1 MNRFRLALFVW
12 LLVALV
18 SPGHSE
24 QVDSPPSSPVLNTGN
39 LQARLISVADQ
50 IAPGATFTLLLEHE
64 IRPGWHTYWINPG
77 DSGAATTLDWREPQ
91 GFEFGKIEWPYP
103 ERIAYGPLMNYGYHG
118 TVLYPIEVTAPEN
131 LQGSEAVFNVKGEW
145 LVCADVC
152 IPERGELRLTVP
164 VGDTLVLNSE
174 AEQLALQARQKVPQF
189 IGVDAQVRAGDVI
202 ELQVA
207 MPNLNPDRIQSVD
220 YFPYAEALIDNPA
233 EQKLKITK
241 EGITLKLTPGWDYDA
256 SANFNG
262 ILVVVEEAG
271 ETRTTAF
278 EIRPT
283 NAGAPPQATG
293 EAGLS
298 LATALFFAFLGG
310 LILNLMPC
318 VFPVL
323 SIKILSL
330 MSETTHLRSHGWMYV
345 LGVVLSF
352 VAIAGLLIALRA
364 GGAEIGWGF
373 QLQSPWVVGLLVYL
387 FLLVGLNLSGYFE
400 IGTSL
405 MSLGAGPQQQSGYSG
420 SFFTGVL
427 ATLVAAPCTAPFMAS
442 AIGFALT
449 QSNLAAL
456 LIFTALGFGMAVPY
470 LALCYSPGLIK
481 RLPKPGP
488 WMARFKE
495 LLAFPLYAS
504 AIWLLW
510 VLSIQTGATGV
521 LVIGAGAVLLVFA
534 IWLLKHLPP
543 NGGLRHFVQVFA
555 FILLAS
561 VVYSPGQL
569 SVAQNTAPQ
578 STDGSTETSAQRNYE
593 AYSAA
598 RLAEYRQLGPVFV
611 NFTAAWCVTCKVNE
625 AVALSTDAT
634 TAMLAEK
641 QVRYL
646 KGDWT
651 NEDPE
656 ITRKL
661 AEHGRSGVPLYL
673 LYHPDQSEPVILP
686 QILTENLVLQALQK
700 L

>member
-1 MNRFRLALFVW
+1 MNPIRFVLFAW
-12 LLVALV
+12 LMFALV
-18 SPGHSE
+18 SVGHGSE
-24 QVDSPPSSPVLNTGN
+24 AKGHTSQALNTGN

-50 IAPGATFTLLLEHE
+50 IAPGATFTLLLEHQ
-64 IRPGWHTYWINPG
+64 IRPGWHTYWVNPG

-91 GFEFGKIEWPYP
+91 GFEFGEIEWPYP
-103 ERIAYGPLMNYGYHG
+103 ERIAYGPLMNYGYHD
-118 TVLYPIEVTAPEN
+118 TVLYPIEVTAPADLRGAE
-131 LQGSEAVFNVKGEW
+131 VTFDVKGEW

-152 IPERGELRLTVP
+152 IPERGELQLTVP
-164 VGDTLVLNSE
+164 VGETLQLNSE
-174 AEQLALQARQKVPQF
+174 FEQLASQARQKVPQF
-189 IGVDAQVRAGDVI
+189 IGVDANVIPGDVI

-233 EQKLKITK
+233 EQKLNVTSS
-241 EGITLKLTPGWDYDA
+241 GITLKLTPGWDYDA

-278 EIRPT
+278 EIRP
-283 NAGAPPQATG
+283 NIQGAPPPEAAG

-298 LATALFFAFLGG
+298 LVTALLFAFLGG

-345 LGVVLSF
+345 VGVVLSF

-405 MSLGAGPQQQSGYSG
+405 MSLGSGSQQQSGYSG

-456 LIFTALGFGMAVPY
+456 LIFASLGFGMAVPY

-534 IWLLKHLPP
+534 IWLLKHLPT

-569 SVAQNTAPQ
+569 SVAQSAASQPTVDSA
-578 STDGSTETSAQRNYE
+578 ETNAQRNYE
-593 AYSAA
+593 PYSAA
-598 RLAEYRQLGPVFV
+598 RLAEYRELGPVFV

-673 LYHPDQSEPVILP
+673 LYHPGQAEPVILP
-686 QILTENLVLQALQK
+686 QILTQDLILQALQK

>member
-1 MNRFRLALFVW
+1 MTRILKILALA
-12 LLVALV
+12 LLGSFAVNA
-18 SPGHSE
+18 SAGSNE
-24 QVDSPPSSPVLNTGN
+24 INSGN
-39 LQARLISVADQ
+39 VEARLLSVPSQ
-50 IAPGATFTLLLEHE
+50 IAPGASFTLLLEHK

-77 DSGAATTLDWREPQ
+77 DSGAATELTWRGPED
-91 GFEFGKIEWPYP
+91 FEFGAIEWPYP
-103 ERIAYGPLMNYGYHG
+103 ERVPYGPLMNYGYHD
-118 TVLYPIEVTAPEN
+118 TVIYPIKVTAPKS
-131 LQGSEAVFNVKGEW
+131 LTGSSVTFDVKGEW
-145 LVCADVC
+145 LVCADIC
-152 IPERGELRLTVP
+152 IPERGELQLNVA
-164 VGDTLVLNSE
+164 VGDSLILDPKLE
-174 AEQLALQARQKVPQF
+174 LLASQARQKVPQF
-189 IGVDAQVRAGDVI
+189 IGVEANVVATDDIV
-202 ELQVA
+202 LTVA
-207 MPNLNPDRIQSVD
+207 MPDLHPDRIQSVD
-220 YFPYAEALIDNPA
+220 YFPYSEALIDNPA
-233 EQKLKITK
+233 EQLLAVTDQ
-241 EGITLKLTPGWDYDA
+241 GLSLTLTPGWDFA
-256 SANFNG
+256 ANADFSG
-262 ILVVVEEAG
+262 ILVIVEEVG

-283 NAGAPPQATG
+283 VNGTVPEAMAAGAQSSD
-293 EAGLS
+293 LS
-298 LATALFFAFLGG
+298 LITAVLFAFLGG

-323 SIKILSL
+323 SIKVLSL
-330 MSETTHLRSHGWMYV
+330 MGETEHLRGHGWMYV

-387 FLLVGLNLSGYFE
+387 FFAVGLNLSGYFE
-400 IGTSL
+400 IGTRL
-405 MSLGAGPQQQSGYSG
+405 MSLGSGSAQSSGYSG

-442 AIGFALT
+442 AIGYALT

-456 LIFTALGFGMAVPY
+456 LIFASLGMGMATPY

-488 WMARFKE
+488 WMARLKE

-510 VLSIQTGATGV
+510 VLSIQVGESGI
-521 LVIGAGAVLLVFA
+521 LIMGAGAVLMVFG
-534 IWLLKHLPP
+534 IWLLTHLPKS
-543 NGGLRHFVQVFA
+543 GTGKVMCQVLAFA
-555 FILLAS
+555 LFAAVI
-561 VVYSPGQL
+561 YSPSQL
-569 SVAQNTAPQ
+569 KVAKAVSTPTAVTAEA
-578 STDGSTETSAQRNYE
+578 SGSFES
-593 AYSAA
+593 YSPEK
-598 RLAEYRQLGPVFV
+598 LATYRQEGPVFV

-625 AVALSTDAT
+625 AVALSTERT
-634 TAMLAEK
+634 SAMLREK

-651 NEDPE
+651 NEDPV

-673 LYHPDQSEPVILP
+673 LYRPGEATPVVLP
-686 QILTENLVLQALQK
+686 QILTQELVLSELRK

>member
-1 MNRFRLALFVW
+1 MTNRLMAPMKRY
-12 LLVALV
+12 LVFALV
-18 SPGHSE
+18 GLFLSTTPISHAN
-24 QVDSPPSSPVLNTGN
+24 PINTGN
-39 LQARLISVADQ
+39 LEARLISVPTQ
-50 IAPGATFTLLLEHE
+50 IAPGTTFTLLLEHK
-64 IRPGWHTYWINPG
+64 IRPDWHTYWINPG
-77 DSGAATTLDWREPQ
+77 DSGAATTLTWRAPAD
-91 GFEFGKIEWPYP
+91 FTFGDIEWPYP
-103 ERIAYGPLMNYGYHG
+103 ERIPYGPLMNYGYHD
-118 TVLYPIEVTAPEN
+118 TVLYPIKVTAPEN
-131 LQGSEAVFNVKGEW
+131 LRGDSVTFDVKGEW
-145 LVCADVC
+145 LVCADIC
-152 IPERGELRLTVP
+152 IPERGELQLSVA
-164 VGDTLVLNSE
+164 VGDELVLDPE
-174 AEQLALQARQKVPQF
+174 LVDLAQAARQMVPQF
-189 IGVDAQVRAGDVI
+189 IGASAN
-202 ELQVA
+202 VA
-207 MPNLNPDRIQSVD
+207 PGEPFTLSVALPDLNADRIKSVD
-220 YFPYAEALIDNPA
+220 YFPYKESLIDNPA
-233 EQKLKITK
+233 EQVLSVSN
-241 EGITLKLTPGWDYDA
+241 EGLELHLTPGWDYTADA
-256 SANFNG
+256 DFSG
-262 ILVVVEEAG
+262 ILVIVEEAG

-283 NAGAPPQATG
+283 VAGQVTTSNESSG
-293 EAGLS
+293 ESELS
-298 LATALFFAFLGG
+298 LVTALVFAFIGG

-330 MSETTHLRSHGWMYV
+330 MGETTHLKSHGWMYL

-405 MSLGAGPQQQSGYSG
+405 MSLGAGSDNHSGYSG

-456 LIFTALGFGMAVPY
+456 LIFTSLGLGMAAPY
-470 LALCYSPGLIK
+470 LALCYAPRLIK
-481 RLPKPGP
+481 RLPRPGP
-488 WMARFKE
+488 WMERFKE
-495 LLAFPLYAS
+495 VLAFPLYAS

-510 VLSIQTGATGV
+510 VLSIQTGANGV

-534 IWLLKHLPP
+534 IWLLKHLP
-543 NGGLRHFVQVFA
+543 GSKVTRLTAQVFA
-555 FILLAS
+555 FAMLGLVA
-561 VVYSPGQL
+561 YSPSQL
-569 SVAQNTAPQ
+569 SVAAAPAKVSEEGTTATN
-578 STDGSTETSAQRNYE
+578 SE
-593 AYSAA
+593 AYSEAK
-598 RLAEYRQLGPVFV
+598 LETYRQTNPVFI

-634 TAMLAEK
+634 TAKLSEK
-641 QVRYL
+641 QVKYL

-661 AEHGRSGVPLYL
+661 TEHGRSGVPLYL
-673 LYHPDQSEPVILP
+673 LYHPGSDEPVVLP
-686 QILTENLVLQALQK
+686 QILTQALVLGELDK